1 MAEIAVAIPTY
12 RRPRSLAR
20 LLKALEKVNLE
31 DELTVI
37 VADNDA
43 FGQQGYEL
51 CLDLAAR
58 GYRWPLQPVLALE
71 RGIAQARNVL
81 VAAALKDPEIRYV
94 AMIDDDEWPSPQ
106 WLEELLRARRDT
118 GADAVGGSILFEH
131 GSSPRVWSM
140 GFDGVSSIRKPTG
153 PIDMLEGAGNIL
165 VTRRCLERLDGQWFD
180 PAFALSGGEDR
191 DFFERIK
198 ETGGSFAW
206 TDEGVT
212 YTLVP
217 PQRNSLGWTLQR
229 AYGIGNADMRVFLK
243 HHQRTGARI
252 WECLKVAGTLLL
264 SPLLFVMLVAVPNR
278 AADVL
283 RRLWRNAGKLSALL
297 GRHYQGYAVT
307 HGE

>member
-1 MAEIAVAIPTY
+1 MAEIAVVIPTY

-20 LLKALEKVNLE
+20 LLKALEKITF
-31 DELTVI
+31 DGDMTVI

-43 FGQQGYEL
+43 YDQQGYEL

-58 GYRWPLQPVLALE
+58 GYRWPLHSVLALE
-71 RGIAQARNVL
+71 RGIVQARNVL
-81 VAAALKDPEIRYV
+81 IATAMRDPDVRYL

-106 WLEELLRARRDT
+106 WLEELLRVRRDT

-131 GSSPRVWSM
+131 GSAPRVWSM

-153 PIDMLEGAGNIL
+153 PIEMLEGAGNVLI
-165 VTRRCLERLDGQWFD
+165 TRRCLQRLEGQWFD

-198 ETGGSFAW
+198 EAGGSFAW
-206 TDEGVT
+206 TDEGVA

-217 PQRNSLGWTLQR
+217 PQRNGLGWTLKR

-243 HHQRTGARI
+243 HHERVSARV
-252 WECLKVAGTLLL
+252 WECLKVAGTFLV

-278 AADVL
+278 ASDVL
-283 RRLWRNAGKLSALL
+283 RRLWRNAGKLSAIF
-297 GRHYQGYAVT
+297 GRRYQGYAVT
-307 HGE
+307 HGD